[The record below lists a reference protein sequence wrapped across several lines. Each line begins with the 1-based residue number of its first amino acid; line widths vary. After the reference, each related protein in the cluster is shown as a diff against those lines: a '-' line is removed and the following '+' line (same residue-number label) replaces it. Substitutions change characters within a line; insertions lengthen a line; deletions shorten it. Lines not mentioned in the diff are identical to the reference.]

1 MSSRSKLHIVI
12 PGICGPLAEVLS
24 IKNNKTVNDWLCV
37 LSKASQS
44 TAPAD
49 IHSVISSIFS
59 IQAKNDFPSAELN
72 LLTNEQYDSNRFY
85 MHADP
90 VHLRA
95 DLDSAVLSSSK
106 DLAITDEEAA
116 LLCELLN
123 QHFVQDGLSFFS
135 FNKDQWFVSCKD
147 SVQLQT
153 TPLSEA
159 VGRNINFILPEGK
172 DSSLWTQRLT
182 EAQMLLH
189 SHEINQKR
197 EDAGLMSINSLWFHG
212 SGNLSDMNVKPQN
225 INGICSNQAM
235 LKGLAE
241 FTKCSHIEMPE
252 SVNGYIEHL
261 LSCSQGS
268 ENVLY
273 LQDIDYLTNYTDT
286 RPWLSKLEQVLDN
299 WVYPLLKSA
308 NKNNIQVILYPCD
321 GKQYQFSRFD
331 YLKLWR
337 KPILWQKRRLE
348 NYISCYTA

>member
-1 MSSRSKLHIVI
+1 
-12 PGICGPLAEVLS
+12 
-24 IKNNKTVNDWLCV
+24 
-37 LSKASQS
+37 
-44 TAPAD
+44 
-49 IHSVISSIFS
+49 
-59 IQAKNDFPSAELN
+59 
-72 LLTNEQYDSNRFY
+72 

-95 DLDSAVLSSSK
+95 DMDSAVLSSSK
-106 DLAITDEEAA
+106 DLAITDEEAV

-123 QHFVQDGLSFFS
+123 QHFVQDDLSFIS

-212 SGNLSDMNVKPQN
+212 SGNLSDMNVKSQN
-225 INGICSNQAM
+225 INEICSNQTM

-252 SVNGYIEHL
+252 SVNEYIEHL

-268 ENVLY
+268 ENILY
-273 LQDIDYLTNYTDT
+273 LQDIDHLTNYTDT
-286 RPWLSKLEQVLDN
+286 RPWLSMLEQVLDN

-308 NKNNIQVILYPCD
+308 NKNNIQVVLYPCD

-337 KPILWQKRRLE
+337 KPMLWKKCRLE